1 MIDAVWKNDL
11 RGIAIFRLGQC
22 TWFQLANKMQF
33 LIECSPPKSD
43 NVSVAVIVVGL
54 TIHSSIKLASH
65 DWQTRKNPRSRSR
78 RRPAV
83 LRSAYPTPDPQP
95 GDRVVVVEGWP
106 AGRRIRQAGLEN
118 GGLPAGGNR
127 DHRGPAE
134 PGGKK
139 RRGP

>member
-11 RGIAIFRLGQC
+11 RGIAIFRLGRC
-22 TWFQLANKMQF
+22 TSFQLAKKMRF

-65 DWQTRKNPRSRSR
+65 DWQTRKNPRSSSC

-83 LRSAYPTPDPQP
+83 LRSAHPAPDPQP
-95 GDRVVVVEGWP
+95 GHCAAVIEGWP
-106 AGRRIRQAGLEN
+106 ACRRNRQPKLGH
-118 GGLPAGGNR
+118 G
-127 DHRGPAE
+127 
-134 PGGKK
+134 
-139 RRGP
+139 